1 MEMANADRRKS
12 STTRDVAVESITS
25 LYDRVEKRHRLLEQ
39 VHRLIESQPE
49 LYLEPLIDSSGDEP
63 VLTKSTMLLSVP
75 TASPRIGR
83 RKVSLLVGADIATP
97 RTPTISSKAPRTPLQ
112 ARFLRSASSHTATNF
127 PLVSTPGYVERLLFD
142 PYKYPTTQ
150 EWTTAVLFSCLSSV
164 QIFKICNLLLM
175 EKSLVIVGEDVGIVT
190 ALAFAVSALLTPFQ
204 WQGVFIPLVPNM
216 VREIFDAPVPFIVG
230 STAAPV
236 AGEVSTSAAVLV
248 IQKTVPVSTNLSK
261 SLSMSKASSSR
272 KKSAVDLQRDKLRQ
286 EALSTGIVG
295 FSGWFTRLP
304 EVNTD
309 VPIEGELTEAVNRAC
324 KFFQF
329 EYIFERRRS
338 KLYSNQT
345 GASRVKISESQI
357 PTILNDYVHDKQ
369 INIML
374 MNHMS
379 SPEVRLVNN
388 VLELMSCHNLRFT
401 GDLCDYTAWPRYVRC
416 YSASGD
422 EEFLPELFM
431 EPIKRLLEFHEAVVQ
446 TQMFV
451 GFVDRI
457 RVEQKSLDPFRLF
470 LRDWIYFRLY
480 MRGVV
485 KSAHQSN
492 DRLAFTG

>member
-1 MEMANADRRKS
+1 
-12 STTRDVAVESITS
+12 
-25 LYDRVEKRHRLLEQ
+25 LEQ
-39 VHRLIESQPE
+39 VHRIIESQPE
-49 LYLEPLIDSSGDEP
+49 LFLEPLVDTTGEEP
-63 VLTKSTMLLSVP
+63 ALTKSTMLLSVP

-97 RTPTISSKAPRTPLQ
+97 RSPSISGKAPKTPLQ
-112 ARFLRSASSHTATNF
+112 GRFLRSASSHTSVTS
-127 PLVSTPGYVERLLFD
+127 PLVCVPGYVDRMIFD

-150 EWTTAVLFSCLSSV
+150 EWTTAVLFSCLTSA

-190 ALAFAVSALLTPFQ
+190 ALTFAVSALLTPFQ

-236 AGEVSTSAAVLV
+236 AGEVSSSAAVLV
-248 IQKTVPVSTNLSK
+248 IQKTVPISSSNNLSR
-261 SLSMSKASSSR
+261 SLSRSR
-272 KKSAVDLQRDKLRQ
+272 KSSNARRKSFIDLQRDKLRQ

-324 KFFQF
+324 KFFQY

-338 KLYSNQT
+338 KLHPNHPNA
-345 GASRVKISESQI
+345 ASRITEIGNQGVAAMMS
-357 PTILNDYVHDKQ
+357 DYYVHEKQ

-374 MNHMS
+374 MSHMS
-379 SPEVRLVNN
+379 TAEVRLVNS

-416 YSASGD
+416 YSSSGD

-480 MRGVV
+480 MRGLV
-485 KSAHQSN
+485 KSARQSH
-492 DRLAFTG
+492 DRQAFTG